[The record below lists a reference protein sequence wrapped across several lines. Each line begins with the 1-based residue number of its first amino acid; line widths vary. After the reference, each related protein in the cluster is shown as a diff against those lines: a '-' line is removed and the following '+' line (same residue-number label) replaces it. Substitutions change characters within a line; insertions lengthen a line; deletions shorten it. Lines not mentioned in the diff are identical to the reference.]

1 MWIKE
6 DKGSVGKRV
15 IHNLAHVL
23 HGNQVTLDAFELTWS
38 ELFHLVEVCLAF
50 NLLLQLLV
58 AGLVEIHILRVL
70 IEILSVVETL
80 VKVGEGLR
88 DLCQVG
94 TILPHFV
101 KAHREV
107 IPLLFF
113 DNQVL
118 LLELF
123 FPLLRNLYD
132 FIEEFIYFSEH
143 TLFGLVNQREFCFYL
158 ALFLLNFPR

>member
-1 MWIKE
+1 MHSDQI
-6 DKGSVGKRV
+6 
-15 IHNLAHVL
+15 
-23 HGNQVTLDAFELTWS
+23 TLDAFELAWG

-50 NLLLQLLV
+50 NLLLELLV
-58 AGLVEIHILRVL
+58 AGLVEIHILRVF

-88 DLCQVG
+88 DLCQIG

-107 IPLLFF
+107 VPLFF
-113 DNQVL
+113 LDNQVL
-118 LLELF
+118 LLELL
-123 FPLLRNLYD
+123 FPLLSNLYD

-143 TLFGLVNQREFCFYL
+143 TLLGLINQRQFCFYL
-158 ALFLLNFPR
+158 ALFLLNFPG